1 MDFRSSK
8 FGSKR
13 NAGDTSAGKTAEPVS
28 IASKAKEKL
37 VKTSEGQDG
46 RSYVEP
52 PKTPRTLAELN
63 LSNVFMRDIL
73 IKTMFRTN
81 AELASDLANTMCMDT
96 SLCKELIEYTRGQQ
110 LIEILGQVDAGTNSE
125 LRYALTDSGKLRAL
139 EALQQSEYFGAM
151 PVPLSDFSEQVKKQ
165 SVKNL
170 TIKKERLLENFK
182 GVVIS
187 NALLDQIGPAVNS
200 GRSVLFYGPPGN
212 GKSTLAARI
221 RDAIGDKIYVP
232 RFLEYSGQVIS
243 MYDPIVHEQAVQEV
257 SDPSNLR
264 LRADRFD
271 PRYVLCRRP
280 AVLTGGE
287 LRLDMLDL
295 IYNPVSKTYQ
305 APLQLKSTGG
315 LFIVDDLGRQID
327 PPQAMINRWIT
338 PMEAHEDIL
347 ALNSGEKFLVPF
359 DTLVIFSTNFHPKD
373 IFDGAALRRINS
385 KVHIDAPNREQLL
398 QILMLVAKAKKVDLP
413 EAVALHLFTEKYP
426 SVDNNYAAYQPG
438 FLIEQMLTI
447 CQYEGRKPIL
457 TPELLDRAWENLFI
471 ADAVITR

>member
-1 MDFRSSK
+1 MDFRNSK

-13 NAGDTSAGKTAEPVS
+13 PPEPSATANEPAS
-28 IASKAKEKL
+28 ILPKLKAKDAEQ
-37 VKTSEGQDG
+37 ENG

-52 PKTPRTLAELN
+52 PKTPRTLADFN

-73 IKTMFRTN
+73 IKTIFRTN
-81 AELASDLANTMCMDT
+81 LELASQLAGTLCMDT
-96 SLCKELIEYTRGQQ
+96 ALCTELIEHARIQN
-110 LIEILGQVDAGTNSE
+110 LIEILGQADAGGNAE
-125 LRYALTDSGKLRAL
+125 LRYALTDAGKARAL
-139 EALQQSEYFGAM
+139 EALVQSEYFGAM

-170 TIKKERLLENFK
+170 VIKKDRLLDSFK

-187 NALLDQIGPAVNS
+187 NDMLDQIGPAVNS
-200 GRSVLFYGPPGN
+200 GKSVLFYGPPGN
-212 GKSTLAARI
+212 GKSTLAGRI

-232 RFLEYSGQVIS
+232 RFLEYRGQVIS
-243 MYDPIVHEQAVQEV
+243 MYDPIVHEEAVQEV
-257 SDPSNLR
+257 SEASNLR

-295 IYNPVSKTYQ
+295 IYNPVAKTYQ

-426 SVDNNYAAYQPG
+426 SVDNQYAAYQPG
-438 FLIEQMLTI
+438 FLVDQMLTI
-447 CQYEGRKPIL
+447 CDYEGRKRVL
-457 TPELLDRAWENLFI
+457 TPELLDRAWDNLFI
-471 ADAVITR
+471 KDAVITR